1 MKKISKLVLAF
12 CLSFVAFFAFGSNK
26 AFAYSNRGPQALTS
40 TSVYVDYKFN
50 TVTIKFQSDTSWA
63 AYISDDFVYS
73 YQSQGNASGT
83 YSLTYFVKENTTSSP
98 REAVI
103 TIYNSAGTSAPL
115 KFRITQARKPDPN
128 PIIEEKKEIKYNLV
142 STYTNGNYFRIIAD
156 CNADDLKFY
165 VNGYYFSE
173 YHVLGLQNLGL
184 SYRIYKTGISG
195 ANGYKSV
202 RYTIEGTYYD
212 PTYPSDHRIFTVSPA
227 PTIKP
232 GQYTRSNLRSFELYL
247 RNGSR

>member
-63 AYISDDFVYS
+63 AYISSDFVYS

-83 YSLTYFVKENTTSSP
+83 YTL
-98 REAVI
+98 
-103 TIYNSAGTSAPL
+103 
-115 KFRITQARKPDPN
+115 
-128 PIIEEKKEIKYNLV
+128 
-142 STYTNGNYFRIIAD
+142 
-156 CNADDLKFY
+156 
-165 VNGYYFSE
+165 
-173 YHVLGLQNLGL
+173 
-184 SYRIYKTGISG
+184 
-195 ANGYKSV
+195 
-202 RYTIEGTYYD
+202 TYYD
-212 PTYPSDHRIFTVSPA
+212 PTYPSDHRIFTVSPV

-232 GQYTRSNLRSFELYL
+232 GQYTKSNFRSFELYL